1 MTSILLIAEPADAD
15 RQSLAK
21 ALMLARYLHAGIE
34 IVFFDSG
41 HPNTQRPSVTPTATA
56 HQYLEALRQSVT
68 APDVD
73 IAIDPVF
80 AGSLQDTIAQKAAA
94 NGVELVIKAA
104 GHRRTPSGA
113 QADWQLIRH
122 CPIPLLLTQ
131 GRPWHP
137 RALFGAA
144 VDVTDRHTPDLYSA
158 IAQLSARLRTACGAD
173 LVLLYAQ
180 PEHASSQAWLSEAQA
195 LTRLQELALGIE
207 IPSQHLRVLR
217 GRPSEI
223 LPRFAVENGLDL
235 IALGAMDQT
244 SFPAFVGSLSGQLLR
259 ATDCDLL
266 FVKPSRYGA
275 QTRPVKVMPAMS
287 A

>member
-15 RQSLAK
+15 RRSLSR

-41 HPNTQRPSVTPTATA
+41 HPYTQRPFVTPKATA
-56 HQYLEALRQSVT
+56 SRYLEALRKSVM

-73 IAIDPVF
+73 ITTDTAPEC
-80 AGSLQDTIAQKAAA
+80 SLQDTIAQKTAQD
-94 NGVELVIKAA
+94 GVELVIKAA
-104 GHRRTPSGA
+104 GHRRMPSGG

-122 CPIPLLLTQ
+122 CPTPLLLTQ

-137 RALFGAA
+137 RALFAAA
-144 VDVTDRHTPDLYSA
+144 VDVMDRQKPSPSRA
-158 IAQLSARLRTACGAD
+158 IARLSSHLRIACGAD

-180 PEHASSQAWLSEAQA
+180 PERASSQAWLSEAQA
-195 LTRLQELALGIE
+195 QIRLQELGLEIE
-207 IPSQHLRVLR
+207 IQSQHLRVLH

-223 LPRFAVENGLDL
+223 LPRFAVEKGLDL
-235 IALGAMDQT
+235 IALGAVDQP
-244 SFPAFVGSLSGQLLR
+244 SFPAFVGSLAGQLLR
-259 ATDCDLL
+259 ATDSDLL
-266 FVKPSRYGA
+266 FVKPSRHSA
-275 QTRPVKVMPAMS
+275 QAQPVKVMPAMG